1 MTINKTYYDN
11 KAEFSPKFI
20 LLFHGI
26 TLFGLVFCSFSFSS
40 LSARLLP
47 SYFFRSVLV
56 NIEKALKMKRESSI
70 HGKRQ
75 SSLTYVA
82 FNAKGEK
89 QQ

>member
-26 TLFGLVFCSFSFSS
+26 TRFGLVFCSFSS

-47 SYFFRSVLV
+47 SYFFRSALV